1 MRIQDGDPGPSA
13 PPFTPAEQAASCTL
27 AVAGMD
33 CSGCARSVE
42 NALRGL
48 EGVQDVRVDVM
59 GGKVAVRYAE
69 GTLARGDL
77 AGAITRVGYRV
88 GDTGSVR
95 REVFEV
101 EGMDCADEVRLIEGS
116 VGTLPG
122 VTRLA
127 VDLVGRR
134 LTVEG
139 EIAATEVERAIG
151 QLGMRAR
158 VVGTAREQ
166 PTWWERRGRLVLAA
180 LSGALW
186 GGSLAAEHLL
196 HEEWLVAFL
205 AVGAIVAGG
214 WHIVPRGIRAAMN
227 RALDMN
233 FLMSVAAVGAVLIG
247 EYEEGA
253 SAMFL
258 FAVAQLLETYSTDRA
273 RNAIR
278 SLMDLAPPEATVLR
292 AGGEERVPVDRVEPG
307 ETVVIR
313 PGEKIPVDGVVLAG
327 RSGVNQAPITG
338 ESMPVDKE
346 PGAEVFAGSLN
357 GEGVLEVRSTKPAS
371 DTALA
376 RIIHAVEEAQ
386 ASRAPSQAFAD
397 RFARVYTPGVVALAL
412 LVLLVPPLL
421 GWGAWGTWIY
431 RALALLVVA
440 CPCALVISTPVTIV
454 SALAGAAKRGILI
467 KGGLH
472 LENAGRV
479 RVVALDKTGTLTEGR
494 PEVVDVHAL
503 NGTPPDEVLA
513 LAAAA
518 EARSQ
523 HPLAQAVLQHA
534 EKRGVALRPAADVQA
549 ITGKGLRAKVGDETV
564 YLGNERLFAELGALD
579 AAGGERLAE
588 AASEGSTAV
597 LVGTT
602 NGEGAPVRLR
612 GLISVADRVRP
623 DAGEALRALHRAGI
637 TYVVMLTGDNEGTAR
652 TVAGALGGP
661 GAGVDEYRAELL
673 PEDKTDAVRALRARH
688 GAVLFVGDG
697 VNDAPALAA
706 ADVGVAMGAGG
717 TDVAL
722 ETADIALMADDLSRL
737 ATTIRLAR
745 RAEGIIR
752 ANIAF
757 SLLTKAVFV
766 ALAVTGHATL
776 WMAVAADMGTSLVVV
791 LNGLRALRLPET
803 RTDHPSTGEIGPS
816 TPSGTLRE
824 GSAPLPAVRR
834 NS

>member
-1 MRIQDGDPGPSA
+1 MNLGREHSHTSTVDGV
-13 PPFTPAEQAASCTL
+13 SCTL
-27 AVAGMD
+27 GVAGMD

-42 NALRGL
+42 NALRAL
-48 EGVQDVRVDVM
+48 EGVQDVRVDVV
-59 GGKVAVRYAE
+59 GGKVTVRYAE
-69 GTLARGDL
+69 GKLARGDL

-88 GDTGSVR
+88 VDGGSGR
-95 REVFEV
+95 REVFVV
-101 EGMDCADEVRLIEGS
+101 EGMHCADEVRLIEGRL
-116 VGTLPG
+116 GGLPG

-127 VDLVGRR
+127 FDLVGRR

-139 EIAATEVERAIG
+139 EITAAEVERAVG

-158 VVGTAREQ
+158 LVGEARQ
-166 PTWWERRGRLVLAA
+166 QTTWWERRGRLALAV
-180 LSGALW
+180 LSGVLW
-186 GGSLAAEHLL
+186 AGSLAAEHLL
-196 HEEWLVAFL
+196 RVEWLAAAL

-214 WHIVPRGIRAAMN
+214 WHIVPRGVRAAMN

-258 FAVAQLLETYSTDRA
+258 FAVAQLLETYSMDRA

-278 SLMDLAPPEATVLR
+278 ALMDLAPAEATVLR
-292 AGGEERVPVDRVEPG
+292 RGRGERVPVDHVEPG
-307 ETVVIR
+307 ETVVVR
-313 PGEKIPVDGVVLAG
+313 PGEKIPVDGVVLSG

-346 PGAEVFAGSLN
+346 PGAEVFAGTLN
-357 GEGVLEVRSTKPAS
+357 GEGVLEVRSARPAA
-371 DTALA
+371 DTTLA

-386 ASRAPSQAFAD
+386 ASRAPSQAFVD
-397 RFARVYTPGVVALAL
+397 RFARLYTPAVVALAL
-412 LVLLVPPLL
+412 LVLVVPPLS

-454 SALAGAAKRGILI
+454 SALAGGARRGILI

-472 LENAGRV
+472 LETAGRA

-494 PEVVDVHAL
+494 PEVVDVVSLDGAA
-503 NGTPPDEVLA
+503 PDEVLA

-523 HPLAQAVLQHA
+523 HPLARAVLRHA
-534 EKRGVALRPAADVQA
+534 ERRGVAVRAASDVQA
-549 ITGKGLRAKVGDETV
+549 ITGKGLRARVGEETV
-564 YLGNERLFAELGALD
+564 YLGNVRLFSELGTLD
-579 AAGGERLAE
+579 AATRARLP
-588 AASEGSTAV
+588 SVGDGRTAV
-597 LVGTT
+597 LVGAADC
-602 NGEGAPVRLR
+602 GGAPVRLR
-612 GLISVADRVRP
+612 GLISIADRVRP
-623 DAGEALRALHRAGI
+623 GAGEALRALHRAGI
-637 TYVVMLTGDNEGTAR
+637 ARVVMLTGDNEGTAR
-652 TVAGALGGP
+652 AVAAALGGP

-673 PEDKTDAVRALRARH
+673 PDDKTAAVRSLRERYGAL
-688 GAVLFVGDG
+688 LFVGDG

-745 RAEGIIR
+745 RAERIIR
-752 ANIAF
+752 ANVAL

-766 ALAVTGHATL
+766 ALAVSGHATL
-776 WMAVAADMGTSLVVV
+776 WMAVAADMGTSFLVV
-791 LNGLRALRLPET
+791 LNGLRALRVPEP
-803 RTDHPSTGEIGPS
+803 RAHGPS
-816 TPSGTLRE
+816 T
-824 GSAPLPAVRR
+824 V
-834 NS
+834 